1 MSDSP
6 PFAAARSA
14 RQRALITG
22 IAGFTG
28 GHLAQYLLR
37 QGLEVVG
44 LDRAGKGSLFRDEAE
59 VCVHTVDLLDR
70 NTAAETIR
78 EIAPDLVFHL
88 AALTHGEDVGE
99 MFAANVLATDNL
111 LRALCT
117 LPNADRVKVLVPGS
131 AAEYGIPAAGDLPLS
146 EDSPRS
152 PVSLYGVSKAAQTM
166 LAHTYFVAHG
176 LQVFIARPFNL
187 VGPGGPPTILCAA
200 LASQIA
206 ACEAGLRA
214 PVLSVGNLAP
224 TRDFVDVRDVAA
236 AYWAIVTRGSP
247 GEVYNV
253 ASGSAVTVRELL
265 DLLIELANVSL
276 KIHVDPARVAP
287 VDVPISVGSTLR
299 LASQTAWR
307 PLIPLRQSVFDV
319 LEEWRRTIR
328 QPLRQEALEST
339 RS

>member
-117 LPNADRVKVLVPGS
+117 LPNADRVKRCSFRG
-131 AAEYGIPAAGDLPLS
+131 LPLNTAS
-146 EDSPRS
+146 RRQATCRLAKTVHGRPSRS
-152 PVSLYGVSKAAQTM
+152 TVSLQAAQTM

-176 LQVFIARPFNL
+176 LQVFIAHPFNL

-224 TRDFVDVRDVAA
+224 TRDFVDVHDVAA

-253 ASGSAVTVRELL
+253 
-265 DLLIELANVSL
+265 
-276 KIHVDPARVAP
+276 
-287 VDVPISVGSTLR
+287 TLR
-299 LASQTAWR
+299 LSR
-307 PLIPLRQSVFDV
+307 YGP
-319 LEEWRRTIR
+319 
-328 QPLRQEALEST
+328 
-339 RS
+339 